1 MFKGIMIGLGA
12 LVVGAAIWQVK
23 KEKEFNDNINNIT
36 RRTSENI
43 INEMNRQAHETACN
57 IHNQF
62 MQQQVNNMNMNM
74 M

>member
-1 MFKGIMIGLGA
+1 MFKGILAGLGV
-12 LVVGAAIWQVK
+12 LVLGAAVYQYK
-23 KEKEFNDNINNIT
+23 KEQEFNNSINDIT

-43 INEMNRQAHETACN
+43 VNEMNRQAHETACN

-62 MQQQVNNMNMNM
+62 VQQQMHNMNM

>member
-1 MFKGIMIGLGA
+1 MFKGILIGLGA

-23 KEKEFNDNINNIT
+23 KEKEFNDNINDIT
-36 RRTSENI
+36 RRTSDQI
-43 INEMNRQAHETACN
+43 IRDMERMSQESINSINQ
-57 IHNQF
+57 QF

>member
-1 MFKGIMIGLGA
+1 MMKNILIGLGV
-12 LVVGAAIWQVK
+12 LAIGGLIYKAK
-23 KEKEFNDNINNIT
+23 KEQEFNDSINDIT

-43 INEMNRQAHETACN
+43 INEMHRQAHETACN

-62 MQQQVNNMNMNM
+62 VQQQMHNMNM

>member
-1 MFKGIMIGLGA
+1 MMKNILIGLGV
-12 LVVGAAIWQVK
+12 LTIGGLIYKVK
-23 KEKEFNDNINNIT
+23 KEQEFNDSINDIT

-62 MQQQVNNMNMNM
+62 VQQMHNMNM

>member
-12 LVVGAAIWQVK
+12 LVVGVAIWQVK
-23 KEKEFNDNINNIT
+23 KEKEFNDNINDIT

-62 MQQQVNNMNMNM
+62 MQQQVNNMNMM
-74 M
+74 

>member
-23 KEKEFNDNINNIT
+23 KEKEFNDNINDIT

-62 MQQQVNNMNMNM
+62 VQQQVNSMNM

>member
-12 LVVGAAIWQVK
+12 LIVGGLIYKAK
-23 KEKEFNDNINNIT
+23 KEQEFNDSINDIT

-62 MQQQVNNMNMNM
+62 VQQQMHNMNM